1 MRSEKTATILNRLV
15 LKVLKEEHVSH
26 RLLIIA
32 IVVFNIKL
40 KKLKNSG
47 RLRNSPSTSSVNG
60 VASGGRLGTEH
71 TARAGVK

>member
-15 LKVLKEEHVSH
+15 LEVLKEEHVSH

-40 KKLKNSG
+40 KKLNSG